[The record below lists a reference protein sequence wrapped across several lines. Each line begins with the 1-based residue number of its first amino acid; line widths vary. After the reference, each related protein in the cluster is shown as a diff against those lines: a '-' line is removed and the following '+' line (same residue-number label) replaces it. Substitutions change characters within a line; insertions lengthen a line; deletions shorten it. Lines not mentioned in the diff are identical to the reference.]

1 MYQGLG
7 CLVCWKGNREGREMF
22 TRICMGSMSEHHISP
37 QCAGAVQGIL
47 VRVGSPSQ
55 PKSDASEQL
64 VRVFFGAKC

>member
-1 MYQGLG
+1 
-7 CLVCWKGNREGREMF
+7 
-22 TRICMGSMSEHHISP
+22 MGSMSEHHISP